1 MSKPQAPPQ
10 AQARTSEL
18 EVISQQVEEDNQCQ
32 NPVQL
37 GSFAYRDL
45 PLAALDIS
53 LAGSQLISNLD
64 EEDNR
69 EGSNWLKPCCGRRA
83 APWQVCLLSAG
94 FNCFVVACVILVVVL
109 LCLELLIDTKLL
121 QFNNALL
128 FASIIHWISL
138 VILSVFFAE
147 VSPSPFSLPHWISLV
162 ILSVFFAEVSP
173 SPFSLPHWINL
184 VILSVFFAEV
194 SPSPFSLPHWISLVI
209 LSVFFAEVSP
219 SPFSLPHWISLVILS
234 VFFAETVFRIVV
246 LGIWDYIENKVEVF
260 DGAVIV
266 LSLAPMVAS
275 TVANGPSSPWDAIG
289 LIITLRIW
297 RIKRIIDAYVLQVK
311 VEMEMEIQQYE
322 KAKAVREEQLERL
335 TQICQEQA
343 FEIRQLRAHLAQQD
357 LDLVAEREA
366 AMQIHHVW
374 GKQSSIFQEVDG
386 LAPTGPEQR
395 SQAKA
400 REAAGHRDHVVQDDM
415 NNYISQ
421 YYSEASSDI
430 GIPDPARVITT
441 AIDIHLPNNPSQQPS
456 SLVSADAASSRL
468 QPTGGSVSEASNAT
482 MSHSSFSAH
491 QHSISSHTLGST
503 TDCSSTVREASTS
516 TDSYSGQRC
525 YPPPYC
531 SPLALGTQPGARGH
545 PSAMVQELLSSL
557 SEDSCLGQKGLDPVN
572 LKLPSPAGSTKTSP
586 ELEHRLNIYNKRN
599 QESRG
604 GFHTKPLIHLQ
615 ASEPFMEEKYR
626 LSQADAPVNRLPE
639 T

>member
-10 AQARTSEL
+10 AQARASEL

-128 FASIIHWISL
+128 FASII
-138 VILSVFFAE
+138 
-147 VSPSPFSLPHWISLV
+147 
-162 ILSVFFAEVSP
+162 
-173 SPFSLPHWINL
+173 
-184 VILSVFFAEV
+184 
-194 SPSPFSLPHWISLVI
+194 
-209 LSVFFAEVSP
+209 
-219 SPFSLPHWISLVILS
+219 HWISLVILS

-482 MSHSSFSAH
+482 MSHSSFSAR

-545 PSAMVQELLSSL
+545 PSAVVQELLSSL

>member
-128 FASIIHWISL
+128 FASII
-138 VILSVFFAE
+138 
-147 VSPSPFSLPHWISLV
+147 
-162 ILSVFFAEVSP
+162 
-173 SPFSLPHWINL
+173 
-184 VILSVFFAEV
+184 
-194 SPSPFSLPHWISLVI
+194 
-209 LSVFFAEVSP
+209 
-219 SPFSLPHWISLVILS
+219 HWISLVILS

>member
-10 AQARTSEL
+10 AQARASEL

-138 VILSVFFAE
+138 VILSVFFT
-147 VSPSPFSLPHWISLV
+147 
-162 ILSVFFAEVSP
+162 
-173 SPFSLPHWINL
+173 
-184 VILSVFFAEV
+184 
-194 SPSPFSLPHWISLVI
+194 
-209 LSVFFAEVSP
+209 
-219 SPFSLPHWISLVILS
+219 
-234 VFFAETVFRIVV
+234 ETVFRIVV

-482 MSHSSFSAH
+482 MSHSSFSAR

-545 PSAMVQELLSSL
+545 PSAVVQELLSSL

-572 LKLPSPAGSTKTSP
+572 LKLPSPASSTKTSP

-626 LSQADAPVNRLPE
+626 LSQADAPINRLPE

>member
-1 MSKPQAPPQ
+1 MSK
-10 AQARTSEL
+10 
-18 EVISQQVEEDNQCQ
+18 NQ
-32 NPVQL
+32 
-37 GSFAYRDL
+37 
-45 PLAALDIS
+45 
-53 LAGSQLISNLD
+53 
-64 EEDNR
+64 
-69 EGSNWLKPCCGRRA
+69 SNWLKPCCGRRA

-128 FASIIHWISL
+128 FASII
-138 VILSVFFAE
+138 
-147 VSPSPFSLPHWISLV
+147 
-162 ILSVFFAEVSP
+162 
-173 SPFSLPHWINL
+173 
-184 VILSVFFAEV
+184 
-194 SPSPFSLPHWISLVI
+194 
-209 LSVFFAEVSP
+209 
-219 SPFSLPHWISLVILS
+219 HWISLVILS

-456 SLVSADAASSRL
+456 SLVSADAASSCL
-468 QPTGGSVSEASNAT
+468 QPTGGSVSRASNAT
-482 MSHSSFSAH
+482 MSHSSFSAR

-531 SPLALGTQPGARGH
+531 SPLALGTQPGPRGH
-545 PSAMVQELLSSL
+545 PSAVVQELLSSL

>member
-10 AQARTSEL
+10 AQARASEL

-128 FASIIHWISL
+128 FASII
-138 VILSVFFAE
+138 
-147 VSPSPFSLPHWISLV
+147 
-162 ILSVFFAEVSP
+162 
-173 SPFSLPHWINL
+173 
-184 VILSVFFAEV
+184 
-194 SPSPFSLPHWISLVI
+194 
-209 LSVFFAEVSP
+209 
-219 SPFSLPHWISLVILS
+219 HWISLVILS

-482 MSHSSFSAH
+482 MSHSSFSAC

-531 SPLALGTQPGARGH
+531 SPLALGTQPGARGN
-545 PSAMVQELLSSL
+545 PSAVVQELLSSL

-599 QESRG
+599 HESRG

>member
-1 MSKPQAPPQ
+1 MTLAQEGFTAPPQ
-10 AQARTSEL
+10 AQARASEL

-128 FASIIHWISL
+128 FASII
-138 VILSVFFAE
+138 
-147 VSPSPFSLPHWISLV
+147 
-162 ILSVFFAEVSP
+162 
-173 SPFSLPHWINL
+173 
-184 VILSVFFAEV
+184 
-194 SPSPFSLPHWISLVI
+194 
-209 LSVFFAEVSP
+209 
-219 SPFSLPHWISLVILS
+219 HWISLVILS

-395 SQAKA
+395 N
-400 REAAGHRDHVVQDDM
+400 HVVQDDM

-482 MSHSSFSAH
+482 MSHSSFSAR

-545 PSAMVQELLSSL
+545 PSAVVQELLSSL